1 MNEIEKYIAEQNY
14 DEAVQE
20 CLRHNLNHLGVLL
33 SNITSAPSHHV
44 VKQFHT
50 NINGIKTD
58 GKIVEENIQ
67 SHEIDENPPLISD
80 EETEEV
86 EPLIT
91 VKLLAN
97 WTSSESLRD
106 VWNKMSQG
114 NYTWNNIRLVTDDD
128 PDYFVVVN
136 APPTGDTPD
145 PSKTIV
151 FQMEPWMEQHKD
163 QWKEWATPDPSKF
176 FKVCCHKTDYNNNE
190 WHLSKTYNE
199 LKTETIVK
207 NNDLDGIVS
216 TVLSAK
222 YSDPGHVKRIDFV
235 KYLEKQKF
243 PVHVF
248 GDNKWGYV
256 DYKGSLPYHQKDN
269 AMFPYKYVFNCENN
283 SIKNYYTEKL
293 IDGILAECLV
303 FYSGCYNIKEF
314 IDERAFVYLELNNFE
329 DDYKKVKEAVEGNL
343 WEERIPYIRREKFRI
358 LNHLQFFPRLDRIIN
373 KTEGKPYD
381 ESEYLEK
388 IKKEKTEDI

>member
-44 VKQFHT
+44 VKQLHT

-86 EPLIT
+86 EPVIT
-91 VKLLAN
+91 VKLLSN

-343 WEERIPYIRREKFRI
+343 WEERIPYIRAAKKKI
-358 LNHLQFFPRLDRIIN
+358 LDYLAFFPRLERIIN
-373 KTEGKPYD
+373 KNED
-381 ESEYLEK
+381 HEY
-388 IKKEKTEDI
+388 IHSKE

>member
-1 MNEIEKYIAEQNY
+1 MKK
-14 DEAVQE
+14 
-20 CLRHNLNHLGVLL
+20 LRKLNLLLL
-33 SNITSAPSHHV
+33 S
-44 VKQFHT
+44 
-50 NINGIKTD
+50 
-58 GKIVEENIQ
+58 
-67 SHEIDENPPLISD
+67 
-80 EETEEV
+80 
-86 EPLIT
+86 
-91 VKLLAN
+91 KLLAN

-128 PDYFVVVN
+128 TDYFVVVN

-235 KYLEKQKF
+235 KYLE
-243 PVHVF
+243 
-248 GDNKWGYV
+248 NK
-256 DYKGSLPYHQKDN
+256 
-269 AMFPYKYVFNCENN
+269 N
-283 SIKNYYTEKL
+283 SQFTFLVIINGVMWITRVLFLIIK
-293 IDGILAECLV
+293 
-303 FYSGCYNIKEF
+303 
-314 IDERAFVYLELNNFE
+314 
-329 DDYKKVKEAVEGNL
+329 
-343 WEERIPYIRREKFRI
+343 RIMRCFRI
-358 LNHLQFFPRLDRIIN
+358 NMYLTVRTTVLRIIIPKN
-373 KTEGKPYD
+373 
-381 ESEYLEK
+381 
-388 IKKEKTEDI
+388 

>member
-20 CLRHNLNHLGVLL
+20 CLRQNLNHLGVLL
-33 SNITSAPSHHV
+33 SNITSASSHHV

-86 EPLIT
+86 EPVIT

-163 QWKEWATPDPSKF
+163 QWKEWSTPDPSKF

-388 IKKEKTEDI
+388 TEDI

>member
-1 MNEIEKYIAEQNY
+1 MKK
-14 DEAVQE
+14 
-20 CLRHNLNHLGVLL
+20 LRKLNMLLL
-33 SNITSAPSHHV
+33 S
-44 VKQFHT
+44 
-50 NINGIKTD
+50 
-58 GKIVEENIQ
+58 
-67 SHEIDENPPLISD
+67 
-80 EETEEV
+80 
-86 EPLIT
+86 
-91 VKLLAN
+91 KLLAN

-358 LNHLQFFPRLDRIIN
+358 LNHLQFFTRLDRIIN